1 MSAKCLVFKSMC
13 VQIETHTDI
22 TPSAFMIEAL
32 QSQLLGVMC
41 LQAQSTVKSTLE
53 SLVYSWS
60 MHNKVN
66 FNTSSVFRFETQCRK
81 GWLSFLHVWVTIQW
95 DTNAICMCQ
104 HSIWWVLCIQ
114 GRSTTQSP
122 LMTHVYSC
130 LKHNVIIVP
139 SVNDVCT
146 KVSLP
151 LQLGKT

>member
-1 MSAKCLVFKSMC
+1 MCSDWNTYWYHSRCIHDRSTAKSTLK
-13 VQIETHTDI
+13 
-22 TPSAFMIEAL
+22 
-32 QSQLLGVMC
+32 VMC
-41 LQAQSTVKSTLE
+41 IQARSTVKSTLKG
-53 SLVYSWS
+53 LVYSWS
-60 MHNKVN
+60 MHNKGN
-66 FNTSSVFRFETQCRK
+66 FNAPSVFRFETQCRK
-81 GWLSFLHVWVTIQW
+81 GWLSFLHVWVTLQRY
-95 DTNAICMCQ
+95 TKPICMCQ

-151 LQLGKT
+151 IQLGKT